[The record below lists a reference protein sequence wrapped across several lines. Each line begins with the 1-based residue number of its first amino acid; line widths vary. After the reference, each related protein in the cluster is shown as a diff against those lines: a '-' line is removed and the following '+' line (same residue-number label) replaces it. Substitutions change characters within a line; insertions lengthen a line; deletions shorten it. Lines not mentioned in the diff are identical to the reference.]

1 VISEGILSHRTLL
14 SNYKFFIILKPFYW
28 KHDRYGPIE
37 YSPELWSFEE
47 ATEEEGGGQ
56 LTAST
61 STTDDEEDSDPLNA
75 DWESVILNIRQRST

>member
-1 VISEGILSHRTLL
+1 
-14 SNYKFFIILKPFYW
+14 
-28 KHDRYGPIE
+28 
-37 YSPELWSFEE
+37 LWSFEE

-75 DWESVILNIRQRST
+75 DWESVILKIQKKGAHD